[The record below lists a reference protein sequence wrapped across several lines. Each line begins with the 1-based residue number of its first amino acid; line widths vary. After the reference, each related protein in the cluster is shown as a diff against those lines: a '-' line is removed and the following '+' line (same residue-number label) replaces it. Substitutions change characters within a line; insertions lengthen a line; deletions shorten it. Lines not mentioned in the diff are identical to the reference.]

1 MITLSRNTPVA
12 FVVGAAG
19 FIGSH
24 LVDKLLEKRIQVVG
38 VDDLSTG
45 LRGNLEEAIKNKNF
59 HFLNQSG
66 EETIP
71 FEFSRLDYAF
81 FTITGNSSF
90 SLFQDT
96 FDNFLE
102 ICKISK
108 PKIILVSTI
117 DLYDSKNNK
126 NKNLNLAEQ
135 KLAKL
140 SSKIKTNARI
150 LRLSTIYGPRMN
162 FRGDDPIT
170 RLIRSTISG
179 GVQKESMPLDFTTRA
194 LFIDDAVNLLIKAV
208 MHGSTAQKIY
218 DGALSNPIKVT
229 EIKQIL
235 LDPIWHETRG
245 FEPTQLPPWPTP
257 NLIKTEKE
265 LSWKVKTSIVSALK
279 HTICYFKERPDF
291 KLPEVEDKEDI
302 YSNESAPKII
312 SSLKTEQP
320 NGRDTEIQIRK
331 LNLFG
336 INFDLFKNLFY
347 RIKKNLVI
355 TIGFIL
361 IGYTLIYPAY
371 NITFGLFAINGY
383 LNSINQS
390 IENGDLDGAREE
402 AKQAR
407 KTAENLNNEIK
418 VWDFFDSIPVLKDQ
432 IQTFKQTVNILTDL
446 TKSVEHISLGLEA
459 FDKSMR
465 IVSGE
470 KDEDLVLL
478 LNTSYWEMAQAEKT
492 LNNLNGVLS
501 NQDFIDLFPDFL
513 KAKLSDLTTKVDSS
527 YELSKQFRIVT
538 SFMPQLLSVDDKK
551 TYLVLLQNNSS
562 LRPGGGKL
570 TSYAEILL
578 DRGTIK
584 TLNSGTIDTLDRK
597 LTDVVKT
604 TEEIKND
611 TGEASRK
618 LKNSNMEADGPS
630 NSQLAAWFYY
640 KETGIKVSGV
650 IVLDFTALS
659 LLMNNFEVEDASGLE
674 QNLVFT
680 QDNNLLQ
687 ESLKDLLNKIF
698 FLSSYNRISFAK
710 TLGQQIKEKHI
721 TAYIIDPV
729 IFAYSNS
736 EDWNGA
742 MKRQKTE
749 VKGEKTDLLALSE
762 TNITGN
768 NANYYLQREI
778 NLESNIDENGG
789 IKHKLTIDYSSG
801 VDGYNQRLK
810 IYLPS
815 GSKLNKV
822 LWGKEDILKKVTQ
835 FSDYGRASYSMS
847 LTLQANAQKRLSLEY
862 QDLKPVVFDNNIL
875 NYKLQVLKQPGTGK
889 DKFGFAINYPASLE
903 VISDMFDQ
911 QLSNNISVSTDLS
924 EDQDFEIVF
933 QKKS

>member
-66 EETIP
+66 EEIIP
-71 FEFSRLDYAF
+71 FGFPRLDYAF
-81 FTITGNSSF
+81 FTITGDSSF
-90 SLFQDT
+90 SSFQDT

-102 ICKISK
+102 ICKK
-108 PKIILVSTI
+108 FNPKIILVSTI

-162 FRGDDPIT
+162 FRDDDPIT

-179 GVQKESMPLDFTTRA
+179 GFQKESMPLDFTTRA

-218 DGALSNPIKVT
+218 DGALLNPIKVT

-245 FEPTQLPPWPTP
+245 FEPTQLPPWSTP

-265 LSWKVKTSIVSALK
+265 LSWKVKTPIVSALK

-291 KLPEVEDKEDI
+291 KLPDVEDKEDI

-312 SSLKTEQP
+312 NSLKTEQP
-320 NGRDTEIQIRK
+320 EGRDTEIQIRK

-336 INFDLFKNLFY
+336 INFDLFRNLFY
-347 RIKKNLVI
+347 KIKKNLIV
-355 TIGFIL
+355 TIGFVL

-390 IENGDLDGAREE
+390 IENGGLDRAGEE

-432 IQTFKQTVNILTDL
+432 IQTFNQTVNILTDL
-446 TKSVEHISLGLEA
+446 TKSMEHITVGLEA

-465 IVSGE
+465 VVSGE

-551 TYLVLLQNNSS
+551 TYLLLLQNNSS

-687 ESLKDLLNKIF
+687 GSLKDLLNKIF

-721 TAYIIDPV
+721 TIYIIDPV

-749 VKGEKTDLLALSE
+749 VKGEKKDFLALSE

-768 NANYYLQREI
+768 NANYYLKREI

-835 FSDYGRASYSMS
+835 FSDFGRASYSIL

-862 QDLKPVVFDNNIL
+862 QDLKPVIFDNNIL
-875 NYKLQVLKQPGTGK
+875 DYKLQVLKQPGTGK
-889 DKFGFAINYPASLE
+889 DKFGFTINYPTSLE
-903 VISDMFDQ
+903 VTSDMSDQ
-911 QLSNNISVSTDLS
+911 QVSNNMSFSTDLS
-924 EDQDFEIVF
+924 EDRDFEIVF
-933 QKKS
+933 QKKP